1 MKSFE
6 TPKVRSYLGAQLLG
20 AVLCFRCLAVQA
32 FGWEEGHGWAI
43 REPKQFGGEG
53 EGAPGAEGI
62 LLGWG

>member
-1 MKSFE
+1 MGD
-6 TPKVRSYLGAQLLG
+6 LGAS
-20 AVLCFRCLAVQA
+20 
-32 FGWEEGHGWAI
+32 GWAI